1 MSFKLSSDR
10 ALKVPKVPKV
20 PKVSNDLK
28 DTGKRVAVRADGSS
42 PEYRSQQY
50 IMISRRDNLSVAGG

>member
-10 ALKVPKVPKV
+10 ALKDLKVSKV

-50 IMISRRDNLSVAGG
+50 IMI